1 MHDGATIYN
10 LQLTIWYSTSLLQV
24 TVIKLQNMNCDFK
37 KQQNDILETVFL
49 RKNHLE
55 KKDNS
60 NQINQSDLSK

>member
-1 MHDGATIYN
+1 
-10 LQLTIWYSTSLLQV
+10 
-24 TVIKLQNMNCDFK
+24 MNCDFK
-37 KQQNDILETVFL
+37 KQQNDMLETVFL